1 MTTFAEALHQDIP
14 SILVV
19 DRESSVLM
27 QEMNHIESMMV
38 EAGLLHFDPLEAA
51 SFVNEVSSRIDSWWS
66 SSQVVNVKNILKSQV
81 YYCDAQLEHK
91 WSQFLLD
98 VK

>member
-1 MTTFAEALHQDIP
+1 MHTHCFMTTFAEALHQDIP

-38 EAGLLHFDPLEAA
+38 EAGLLHFDPWKRPLSLMKCRHGLIAGGLA
-51 SFVNEVSSRIDSWWS
+51 H
-66 SSQVVNVKNILKSQV
+66 KS
-81 YYCDAQLEHK
+81 
-91 WSQFLLD
+91 
-98 VK
+98 